1 MSLEVR
7 AISAGYG
14 SDDVISGVNLEVHP
28 GEIVALIGAN
38 GAGKST
44 LLKAIS
50 GLIRVSAGAIKYQGK
65 DIHNLPT
72 SARVQAG
79 IVHVPEGRQVFSGMS
94 VSQNLSLGGYVQ
106 RQGGGAQERMAD
118 VLRAFPAL
126 AGRLTHLAGNLSGGQ
141 QQMLAIGRGLMA
153 RPSLM
158 LLDEPSLGLSPKLVD
173 EIFKLISGLTHQGI
187 AILLAEQN
195 ARLSLAVASRGYV
208 MENGRISLEGAA
220 HSLLRSEEV
229 AEKYL
234 GMKAKGEV
242 APAQDS
248 AGLAARLRQILQ

>member
-1 MSLEVR
+1 VPLEVR

-14 SDDVISGVNLEVHP
+14 SGDVIAGVNLEVHP

-50 GLIRVSAGAIKYQGK
+50 GLIRVSIGAIKYQGK

-94 VSQNLSLGGYVQ
+94 VSQNLSLGGYV
-106 RQGGGAQERMAD
+106 RRHDGGVQGRIAE

-126 AGRLTHLAGNLSGGQ
+126 AERLNYLAGNLSGGQ
-141 QQMLAIGRGLMA
+141 QQMLAISRGLMA
-153 RPSLM
+153 RPSLI

-173 EIFKLISGLTHQGI
+173 EIFKLVSGLKNRGI

-208 MENGRISLEGAA
+208 MENGRISLQGPAQ
-220 HSLLRSEEV
+220 SLLHSEEV

-234 GMKAKGEV
+234 GMKARGGV

-248 AGLAARLRQILQ
+248 AGLAARLRDILQ